1 MRGMERK
8 VNSPGMRQRGTVLVV
23 DDEPSIRLLCKVNLE
38 VEGYYVVEAGT
49 LDEARDRLDEERV
62 DVVLLDVHIAGEDGR
77 AFLRELR
84 DRGPGPAVAYL
95 SGSFDVERGGE
106 GADGVIAKPFQLEE
120 LSQTVARLAE
130 LAPVG

>member
-1 MRGMERK
+1 
-8 VNSPGMRQRGTVLVV
+8 MRQRGTVLVV

-38 VEGYYVVEAGT
+38 VEGYRVVEAGT
-49 LDEARDRLDEERV
+49 LDDARDRLDEERV

-77 AFLRELR
+77 SFLRELR

-95 SGSFDVERGGE
+95 SGSFEVERGGE
-106 GADGVIAKPFQLEE
+106 GADGVIVKPFQLEE
-120 LSQTVARLAE
+120 LSQTVARLVE